1 MARGITANPLIVTFQ
16 FIVHPAE
23 DIVSGYLICILMS
36 ISNQLYGKAQVVSL
50 E

>member
-16 FIVHPAE
+16 FIV
-23 DIVSGYLICILMS
+23 CILMS
-36 ISNQLYGKAQVVSL
+36 ISYQLYGKAQVVSL